1 MFSYLC
7 TLNKY
12 LQFSKM
18 KMRKMKYGVLA
29 LILVATTTVGLNA
42 AQKGDN
48 AMTKMADGSYV
59 VNTTT
64 LANDVKGYR
73 STTPLK
79 ITIKKDKVEKIEAL
93 KNQETPKYF
102 VRVKREMLNAWD
114 GLKVSKAKK
123 ANPDGVTGATMSS
136 DAVKENVKRGLD
148 YYTKHK

>member
-1 MFSYLC
+1 MQP
-7 TLNKY
+7 NKY
-12 LQFSKM
+12 LIYKRMVKKQM
-18 KMRKMKYGVLA
+18 KNVALA
-29 LILVATTTVGLNA
+29 LILMAATTVGLNA

-123 ANPDGVTGATMSS
+123 TNPDGVTGATLSS

>member
-1 MFSYLC
+1 MV
-7 TLNKY
+7 KK
-12 LQFSKM
+12 QM
-18 KMRKMKYGVLA
+18 KNVVLA
-29 LILVATTTVGLNA
+29 LILMAATTVGLNA

-102 VRVKREMLNAWD
+102 VRVKREMIKAWD
-114 GLKVSKAKK
+114 GLKVSKALK
-123 ANPDGVTGATMSS
+123 AKPDGVTGATMSS
-136 DAVKENVKRGLD
+136 DAVKENVKRGLE
-148 YYTKHK
+148 YYKKHK

>member
-1 MFSYLC
+1 MQP
-7 TLNKY
+7 NKY
-12 LQFSKM
+12 LIYKRMVKKQM
-18 KMRKMKYGVLA
+18 KNVALA
-29 LILVATTTVGLNA
+29 LILMAATTVGLNA

-102 VRVKREMLNAWD
+102 VRVKREMMSAWD
-114 GLKVSKAKK
+114 GLKVSKAEKL
-123 ANPDGVTGATMSS
+123 NPDGVTGATMSS
-136 DAVKENVKRGLD
+136 DAVKENVKRGLK
-148 YYTKHK
+148 YYKSHK

>member
-1 MFSYLC
+1 MQP
-7 TLNKY
+7 NKY
-12 LQFSKM
+12 LIYKRMVKKQM
-18 KMRKMKYGVLA
+18 KNVALA
-29 LILVATTTVGLNA
+29 LILMAATTVGLNA

-102 VRVKREMLNAWD
+102 VRVKREMMSAWD
-114 GLKVSKAKK
+114 GLKVSKAEKL
-123 ANPDGVTGATMSS
+123 NPDGVTGATMSS
-136 DAVKENVKRGLD
+136 DAVKENVKRGLK
-148 YYTKHK
+148 YYKKHK

>member
-1 MFSYLC
+1 
-7 TLNKY
+7 
-12 LQFSKM
+12 M
-18 KMRKMKYGVLA
+18 KNVALA
-29 LILVATTTVGLNA
+29 LILMAATTVGLNA

-102 VRVKREMLNAWD
+102 VRVKREMMSAWD
-114 GLKVSKAKK
+114 GLKVSKAEKL
-123 ANPDGVTGATMSS
+123 NPDGVTGATMSS
-136 DAVKENVKRGLD
+136 DAVKENVKRGLK
-148 YYTKHK
+148 YYKKHK

>member
-1 MFSYLC
+1 MV
-7 TLNKY
+7 TK
-12 LQFSKM
+12 KM
-18 KMRKMKYGVLA
+18 KNVALA
-29 LILVATTTVGLNA
+29 LILVAASTIGLNA

-73 STTPLK
+73 GTTPLK

-102 VRVKREMLNAWD
+102 VRVKREMMSAWD
-114 GLKVSKAKK
+114 GLKVSKAEKL
-123 ANPDGVTGATMSS
+123 NPDGVTGATMSS
-136 DAVKENVKRGLD
+136 DAVKENVKRGLK
-148 YYTKHK
+148 YYKSHK